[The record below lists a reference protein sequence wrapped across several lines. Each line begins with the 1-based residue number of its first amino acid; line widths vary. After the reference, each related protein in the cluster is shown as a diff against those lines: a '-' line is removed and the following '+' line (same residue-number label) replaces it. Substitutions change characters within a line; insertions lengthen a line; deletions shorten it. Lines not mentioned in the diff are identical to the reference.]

1 MKKHLCQEIYDNSVK
16 KGSLW
21 YLRWDHSLLIH
32 PQLGKAE
39 TPLRTGGAKDTGLPL
54 SQLPVGGLFP
64 WRSQTSAFCLNSPVL
79 RPSSE
84 RV

>member
-21 YLRWDHSLLIH
+21 YLPWDHSLLIH

-39 TPLRTGGAKDTGLPL
+39 TPLWTGGAKDTGLPL
-54 SQLPVGGLFP
+54 SQLPVGGLSSLEEP
-64 WRSQTSAFCLNSPVL
+64 DISILPQLPSAEAKL
-79 RPSSE
+79 
-84 RV
+84 